1 MGALLPPEHQEES
14 HRQSSAATTKSTLP
28 KQGRDDLE
36 AFSKQTSFL
45 VLMLKNVL
53 NHPALFGPGSQRC
66 QRCIQPL
73 GHGCSAQHWHVKA
86 QRAHIPYHTFGMSYL
101 TTQNSDI
108 SACVLVGTPV
118 LSGIHTYN
126 TDPEHILFIH

>member
-14 HRQSSAATTKSTLP
+14 HRQSSAATTKKSTLP

-86 QRAHIPYHTFGMSYL
+86 QGARLWQQCISGPNNDVLYH
-101 TTQNSDI
+101 
-108 SACVLVGTPV
+108 
-118 LSGIHTYN
+118 
-126 TDPEHILFIH
+126 

>member
-45 VLMLKNVL
+45 ALMLKNVL

-66 QRCIQPL
+66 RDVFSHL
-73 GHGCSAQHWHVKA
+73 ATDA
-86 QRAHIPYHTFGMSYL
+86 LLNTGMSRPREL
-101 TTQNSDI
+101 GCGNNVFQPRTTMYSTTRPLML
-108 SACVLVGTPV
+108 C
-118 LSGIHTYN
+118 
-126 TDPEHILFIH
+126 

>member
-86 QRAHIPYHTFGMSYL
+86 QRARLWQQG
-101 TTQNSDI
+101 I
-108 SACVLVGTPV
+108 SAPNNDVLYHETTDA
-118 LSGIHTYN
+118 LLNTGISRPN
-126 TDPEHILFIH
+126 S